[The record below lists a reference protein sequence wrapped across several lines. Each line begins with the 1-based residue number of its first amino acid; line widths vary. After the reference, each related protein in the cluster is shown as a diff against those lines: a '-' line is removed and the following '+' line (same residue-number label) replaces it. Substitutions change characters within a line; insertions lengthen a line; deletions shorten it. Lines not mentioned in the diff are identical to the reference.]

1 MAGQFTFLS
10 PVSCLGRL
18 SGGGR
23 RTAAGKHTPRT
34 RNEGK
39 EEVIFMK
46 QFRRIAAMLLS
57 VGLVLGLTA
66 CNQTPAGDGGDTAGT
81 NFPNGE
87 TITIVVPFAAGGNV
101 DLCCRII
108 AEEMGKVLDTNV
120 VVENKEGGGAII
132 GQTYA
137 LSQPADGYTI
147 LAQTSSFV
155 NILSGDTEFG
165 MEDSV
170 AIGQYCFDPEIVVAS
185 ADSGITTIEQFME
198 EAKNGTLT
206 NSTPGFSTSHHIA
219 SLILAETYGLNF
231 DYLHTDGSAEQTV
244 QLAGGHAQVGLTTYG
259 GAATLI
265 EQGKIVPLAI
275 CAEERS
281 ASLPDV
287 PTMAECGYDFVYGAW
302 RGFGVPAGTP
312 DEVVQILSDALK
324 TVMETDSVIQAFE
337 DSGFPVAYLN
347 AEDFQTMMDNDYQSM
362 SDIYYLLEE

>member
-1 MAGQFTFLS
+1 MKEFWSARARSL
-10 PVSCLGRL
+10 
-18 SGGGR
+18 
-23 RTAAGKHTPRT
+23 TPY
-34 RNEGK
+34 
-39 EEVIFMK
+39 V
-46 QFRRIAAMLLS
+46 
-57 VGLVLGLTA
+57 
-66 CNQTPAGDGGDTAGT
+66 P
-81 NFPNGE
+81 GE
-87 TITIVVPFAAGGNV
+87 QPQ
-101 DLCCRII
+101 
-108 AEEMGKVLDTNV
+108 
-120 VVENKEGGGAII
+120 
-132 GQTYA
+132 GQTFIKLNTNENPYPPSPAA
-137 LSQPADGYTI
+137 LAAIRAAADGTLRLYP
-147 LAQTSSFV
+147 
-155 NILSGDTEFG
+155 
-165 MEDSV
+165 
-170 AIGQYCFDPEIVVAS
+170 DPECA
-185 ADSGITTIEQFME
+185 ALRQ
-198 EAKNGTLT
+198 A
-206 NSTPGFSTSHHIA
+206 
-219 SLILAETYGLNF
+219 LAETYGLNF